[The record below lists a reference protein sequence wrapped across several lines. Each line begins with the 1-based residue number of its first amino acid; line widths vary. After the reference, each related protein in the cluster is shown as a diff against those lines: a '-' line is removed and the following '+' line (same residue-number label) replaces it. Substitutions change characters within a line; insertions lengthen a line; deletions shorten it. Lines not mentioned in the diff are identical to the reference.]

1 MVGYDSIILPGR
13 EGKIT
18 PEIKL
23 SGIHNG
29 PFRKSITIISNA
41 KNSPNMT
48 ISLGGTLR
56 QDIYTQQ
63 SYVYL
68 RSNDNKQLIGE
79 ITIVTSKKDLKVT
92 EVLFK
97 PYSSSEDNVPE
108 WQNSMPIYA
117 GFSLTKAGE
126 PKEEFQEYTL
136 SITLPDSEKGNKRG
150 GNLTIKTNHPKKR
163 EIVVTV
169 R

>member
-1 MVGYDSIILPGR
+1 
-13 EGKIT
+13 
-18 PEIKL
+18 

-108 WQNSMPIYA
+108 WQNSMAIYA

-163 EIVVTV
+163 EI
-169 R
+169 